1 MFRLKEGD
9 LGLLFLV
16 KQPNLEVHQTTYT
29 GMKTYSFENLDVWQ
43 CSRRLAGFIY
53 TTTMT
58 FSDYEKFGLVSQM
71 RRAAISVSSNL
82 AEGSA
87 KRTGKEKARFTEMA
101 YCSLMELL
109 NQCIISNDLEFLNT
123 KDLEKLR
130 TLIDEI
136 AAKATRLR
144 ETQLNLN

>member
-1 MFRLKEGD
+1 
-9 LGLLFLV
+9 
-16 KQPNLEVHQTTYT
+16 
-29 GMKTYSFENLDVWQ
+29 MKTYSFENLDVWQ
-43 CSRRLAGFIY
+43 CSRRLSVFIY
-53 TTTMT
+53 SSKKA
-58 FSDYEKFGLVSQM
+58 FPDDEKFGLVSQM

-109 NQCIISNDLEFLNT
+109 NQAIISNDLEFLNEEAFL
-123 KDLEKLR
+123 KVR
-130 TLIDEI
+130 SLIDEI

-144 ETQLNLN
+144 EAQLKLN